1 MKSKNIPLKLLLST
15 AAILSLLTLSSC
27 GYSKSDLATAEQQG
41 YEQGY
46 KDGYDVGHKDGYCD
60 GYDSG
65 AFSGYD
71 EGYDTGYEEGYC
83 DGLLDNN
90 TEVTE
95 PEGGWPKIE
104 KDK

>member
-1 MKSKNIPLKLLLST
+1 MCNLRQLLTFLLLILLAITLT
-15 AAILSLLTLSSC
+15 AC
-27 GYSKSDLATAEQQG
+27 GYSESDLAAAEQQG

-46 KDGYDVGHKDGYCD
+46 QDGYNEGYDYGEFSGYVDGYDT
-60 GYDSG
+60 
-65 AFSGYD
+65 GYD
-71 EGYDTGYEEGYC
+71 EGYF
-83 DGLLDNN
+83 DGLLDDD

>member
-1 MKSKNIPLKLLLST
+1 MCKQRLIPILLLLST
-15 AAILSLLTLSSC
+15 LAGSLVAC
-27 GYSKSDLATAEQQG
+27 GYSKSDLAAAEQQG

-46 KDGYDVGHKDGYCD
+46 QDGYNEGYDYGEFSGYVDGYDT
-60 GYDSG
+60 
-65 AFSGYD
+65 GYD
-71 EGYDTGYEEGYC
+71 EGYF
-83 DGLLDNN
+83 DGLLDDD